1 MNMKLS
7 SEELSITWRMWI
19 VIFMTAFG
27 IYLGGVTSG
36 YFIAR
41 AEYSIKANQRDVT
54 VNEIKKKVEQLPQQ
68 TATEV
73 NKVVKEDE
81 AK

>member
-1 MNMKLS
+1 M
-7 SEELSITWRMWI
+7 
-19 VIFMTAFG
+19 FMTAFG

-41 AEYSIKANQRDVT
+41 SEYAEKASQRDVA
-54 VNEIKKKVEQLPQQ
+54 VGGIQKKLDALPKQ

>member
-1 MNMKLS
+1 MNMKFTH
-7 SEELSITWRMWI
+7 EELSITWRMWV
-19 VIFMTAFG
+19 VIFMTSFG

-41 AEYSIKANQRDVT
+41 SEYAMKANQRDV
-54 VNEIKKKVEQLPQQ
+54 VVGGIQKKLDALPRQ